1 MSMQPQ
7 QKPNSNSK
15 PSRPQGSGDQ
25 VNSSSIAS
33 KSVRFVKRK
42 GWALVQLFTK
52 ANWMNNV
59 AIGFL
64 FVALLGILFAHPTA
78 NNLSTYLRVLSVLTG
93 FSGFLTANSYL
104 SENAGSPEQQ
114 RGDKW
119 LAIALA
125 SLTVFLSLISFIPWQ
140 DAGAAPPASQPQ
152 CQLQNKGQNSS
163 AQGN

>member
-1 MSMQPQ
+1 MNMQPQ
-7 QKPNSNSK
+7 QNPK
-15 PSRPQGSGDQ
+15 PSSPQGSDDQ
-25 VNSSSIAS
+25 VKSSSVSS
-33 KSVRFVKRK
+33 KSVRFVKRR
-42 GWALVQLFTK
+42 GRALVQLFAK

-78 NNLSTYLRVLSVLTG
+78 NSLSTYLRVISVLTG

-104 SENAGSPEQQ
+104 SKNAGSPEQQ
-114 RGDKW
+114 GGDKR

-125 SLTVFLSLISFIPWQ
+125 SLTVFFSLISFIPWQ
-140 DAGAAPPASQPQ
+140 QAGASQPQ